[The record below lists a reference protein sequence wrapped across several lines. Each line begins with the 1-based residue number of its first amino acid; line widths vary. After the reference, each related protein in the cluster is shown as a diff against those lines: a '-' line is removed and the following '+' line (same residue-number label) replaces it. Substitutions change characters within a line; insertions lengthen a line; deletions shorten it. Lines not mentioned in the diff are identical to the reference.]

1 MQVVH
6 TESTKLQRQLRSGH
20 QSSRARLHIATTTTT
35 TIENKQQRQQ
45 QQLLFACRFA
55 NLTRLIGFAKTLSY

>member
-6 TESTKLQRQLRSGH
+6 TESTKLQRQLWSGH

-35 TIENKQQRQQ
+35 IENKQQR
-45 QQLLFACRFA
+45 
-55 NLTRLIGFAKTLSY
+55 

>member
-6 TESTKLQRQLRSGH
+6 TESTKLQRQLWSGH

-35 TIENKQQRQQ
+35 IENKQQRQQ
-45 QQLLFACRFA
+45 QQLLLACRFA
-55 NLTRLIGFAKTLSY
+55 SLTRLIGFAKMLSY